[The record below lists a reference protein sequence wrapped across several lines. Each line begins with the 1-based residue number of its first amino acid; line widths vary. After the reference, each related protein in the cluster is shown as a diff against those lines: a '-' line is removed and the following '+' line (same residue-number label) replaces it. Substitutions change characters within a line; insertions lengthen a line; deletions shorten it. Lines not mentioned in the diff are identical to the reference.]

1 MLIFLKIVV
10 WLCSLALTSAADID
24 NISFSNLEI
33 APLTSNKQP
42 DQGWTASFD
51 FTIADPSSI
60 KEGDQFTLSMPH
72 VYRVKLSDPYQ
83 TTTISLNDGTEA
95 FKCYVSQ
102 QAAYLY
108 EDTILTCTAQTD
120 LSSYN
125 SIDGSITFSLNFS
138 NGDSKYAYELENAK
152 FFKSGP
158 MLIQLGDQMS
168 DTVDFDSATFTENVL
183 HSGRTTGYGS
193 FESYHLGMRC
203 PNGHFLGGTEK
214 INYDNS
220 NHNVSLDCS
229 SVQVYSSNDFN
240 DWWFPQSYNDI
251 NADVTCFGS
260 SLWITLDEELDNG
273 EMVWVNALQSLPVGT
288 NTIDHVLQFQY
299 SCLDTIAN
307 TTYATEFST
316 TREFIVYQGE
326 GLATASAK
334 NAFTTS
340 TTTTGWTGTYT
351 STYSTDSTFT
361 VGTDTQTTPEV
372 IIHVET
378 PSTRLT
384 STTTTGWTGTYTS
397 TYSTDSTFTVGTD
410 TQTTPEVIIH
420 VETPSTRLTSTTT
433 TGWTGTYTSTYSTDS
448 TFTVGTDTQTTP
460 EVIIHV
466 ETPSTRLTSTTTTGW
481 TGTYTSTYSTDSNF
495 TVGTDTQT
503 TPEVII
509 HVETPS
515 TEQTLTMAV
524 TSTSTTA
531 WSVTINSTSSVS
543 LSTAFETSNTP
554 DTPVVSTKSEHATIT
569 TSTIPVSSEK
579 STTTADRNLTSSA
592 ISFLNVSA
600 SNSQSFS
607 PSISSSAPDESSAH
621 ISKSSLR
628 SSLVHTSEQVPSSSI
643 KMETK
648 VTSGHRTLSTTS
660 RMFSSSLNETA
671 SSSQDTKIETSIIS
685 SLMVHY
691 SSAPSSQP
699 SPFNLQVS
707 STSTSHS
714 ISIYE
719 GKASTFFSSEFSSIF
734 FLVLSYLLY

>member
-1 MLIFLKIVV
+1 MLIFFKVVV
-10 WLCSLALTSAADID
+10 WLCSLALAFAADID

-83 TTTISLNDGTEA
+83 ITTISLNDGTEA

-138 NGDSKYAYELENAK
+138 NGDSNYAYELENAK

-193 FESYHLGMRC
+193 FESYHLAMRC

-220 NHNVSLDCS
+220 NHDVNLDCS

-288 NTIDHVLQFQY
+288 NTIDHALQFQY

-307 TTYATEFST
+307 TTYTTEFST

-326 GLATASAK
+326 NLATASAK
-334 NAFTTS
+334 NAITTS

-378 PSTRLT
+378 PSTGQSLT
-384 STTTTGWTGTYTS
+384 TA
-397 TYSTDSTFTVGTD
+397 V
-410 TQTTPEVIIH
+410 TP
-420 VETPSTRLTSTTT
+420 
-433 TGWTGTYTSTYSTDS
+433 
-448 TFTVGTDTQTTP
+448 
-460 EVIIHV
+460 
-466 ETPSTRLTSTTTTGW
+466 
-481 TGTYTSTYSTDSNF
+481 
-495 TVGTDTQT
+495 
-503 TPEVII
+503 
-509 HVETPS
+509 
-515 TEQTLTMAV
+515 
-524 TSTSTTA
+524 TSTSTTT
-531 WSVTINSTSSVS
+531 WSGPVGTDLQRYTSSFSITVNSTSSFS
-543 LSTAFETSNTP
+543 LSTAFETS
-554 DTPVVSTKSEHATIT
+554 DTPVVSTKSENTTLI

-579 STTTADRNLTSSA
+579 STTTTDRNLTSSA
-592 ISFLNVSA
+592 ISFLNVST
-600 SNSQSFS
+600 SNSQSS
-607 PSISSSAPDESSAH
+607 GPSSCSSASYESSL
-621 ISKSSLR
+621 SKSSLR
-628 SSLVHTSEQVPSSSI
+628 SSLAHTSAQISSSSV
-643 KMETK
+643 KTKTK
-648 VTSGHRTLSTTS
+648 VTSGHTTLSTTS
-660 RMFSSSLNETA
+660 RVFSSTLN
-671 SSSQDTKIETSIIS
+671 ETSIIS
-685 SLMVHY
+685 SLTVHY
-691 SSAPSSQP
+691 SSAPSYQP

-719 GKASTFFSSEFSSIF
+719 GKASAFFSSEFSSIF

>member
-1 MLIFLKIVV
+1 MLIFFKVVV
-10 WLCSLALTSAADID
+10 WLCSLALAFAADID

-83 TTTISLNDGTEA
+83 ITTISLNDGTEA

-138 NGDSKYAYELENAK
+138 NGDSNYAYELENAK

-193 FESYHLGMRC
+193 FESYHLAMRC

-220 NHNVSLDCS
+220 NHDVNLDCS

-288 NTIDHVLQFQY
+288 NTIDHALQFQY

-307 TTYATEFST
+307 TTYTTEFST

-326 GLATASAK
+326 NLATASAK
-334 NAFTTS
+334 NAITTS

-420 VETPSTRLTSTTT
+420 VETPSTGQSLTTA
-433 TGWTGTYTSTYSTDS
+433 
-448 TFTVGTDTQTTP
+448 VTP
-460 EVIIHV
+460 
-466 ETPSTRLTSTTTTGW
+466 
-481 TGTYTSTYSTDSNF
+481 
-495 TVGTDTQT
+495 
-503 TPEVII
+503 
-509 HVETPS
+509 
-515 TEQTLTMAV
+515 
-524 TSTSTTA
+524 TSTSTTT
-531 WSVTINSTSSVS
+531 WSGPVGTDLQRYTSSFSITVNSTSSFS
-543 LSTAFETSNTP
+543 LSTAFETS
-554 DTPVVSTKSEHATIT
+554 DTPVVSTKSENTTLI

-579 STTTADRNLTSSA
+579 STTTTDRNLTSSA
-592 ISFLNVSA
+592 ISFLNVST
-600 SNSQSFS
+600 SNSQSS
-607 PSISSSAPDESSAH
+607 GPSSCSSASYESSL
-621 ISKSSLR
+621 SKSSLR
-628 SSLVHTSEQVPSSSI
+628 SSLAHTSAQISSSSV
-643 KMETK
+643 KTKTK
-648 VTSGHRTLSTTS
+648 VTSGHTTLSTTS
-660 RMFSSSLNETA
+660 RVFSSTLN
-671 SSSQDTKIETSIIS
+671 ETSIIS
-685 SLMVHY
+685 SLTVHY
-691 SSAPSSQP
+691 SSAPSYQP

-719 GKASTFFSSEFSSIF
+719 GKASAFFSSEFSSIF